1 MNLFYVY
8 SESDVDVNDSCYLL
22 ASGRGNGRGIL
33 YGSQGVA
40 PLPSRASFPPYF
52 SKIVREALVLGPLMP
67 KTEVGGKQGHA
78 LRKN

>member
-22 ASGRGNGRGIL
+22 ARGIL

-52 SKIVREALVLGPLMP
+52 SKIVGEALVLGPLMP